1 MFTSYTVYWVFA
13 LDFFILT
20 IDPPGLVPIYGLRT
34 FAYSCCREKKMSVT
48 QKMLTSTMRNIFM
61 TSFPKESKG
70 RSFRNTFF
78 RTAKNGEEKKANNIN
93 NKTDK
98 NETNKNNYV
107 WLVFDARSVAHA
119 SRLTPCYT

>member
-1 MFTSYTVYWVFA
+1 M
-13 LDFFILT
+13 L
-20 IDPPGLVPIYGLRT
+20 PR
-34 FAYSCCREKKMSVT
+34 KKMSVI

-61 TSFPKESKG
+61 SSFAKESKG

-98 NETNKNNYV
+98 NETNKNNCV

-119 SRLTPCYT
+119 SRFTRYT